1 LRQAK
6 LSVSYDHS
14 AARGTNSITF
24 VPAPFLAMSLS
35 SLFDISQPTD
45 CLRAALNMLTEYEQ
59 DKEENDRPKMVPPVF
74 FSSPSD
80 TSFNH
85 RLCIVHRQCL
95 VRTCPLID
103 RATTGMTESQNQLV
117 ALPARLYPDSA
128 LASGHPLRILRQAP
142 RALALPNTC
151 SADAP
156 PPRHFLPLP

>member
-1 LRQAK
+1 MAGPACPSHRF
-6 LSVSYDHS
+6 SV
-14 AARGTNSITF
+14 
-24 VPAPFLAMSLS
+24 LAMS
-35 SLFDISQPTD
+35 SLFDVSQPTD

-59 DKEENDRPKMVPPVF
+59 AKEENDRPKMVPPIF

-85 RLCIVHRQCL
+85 RLCIVHRQRL

-103 RATTGMTESQNQLV
+103 RATTGMTEPQNQLV

-142 RALALPNTC
+142 RTLALFACIPTH
-151 SADAP
+151 ARPLAP
-156 PPRHFLPLP
+156 PPRRFLPLP